1 MYCPPLCD
9 RHARVRS
16 ATPPRR
22 GEASPFISVAL
33 RVRSPAISKLVA
45 QALAYQANP
54 VMLCLDVMQREL
66 PLKNDDN
73 GFRGAGDDK
82 LFS

>member
-1 MYCPPLCD
+1 M
-9 RHARVRS
+9 
-16 ATPPRR
+16 
-22 GEASPFISVAL
+22 
-33 RVRSPAISKLVA
+33 RSPAISKLVA